1 MLKDEI
7 IYYNRYLAKK
17 ENDNSIETL
26 RKIQLKEIQENYA
39 YYDHIRKSNPE
50 NMIKSML
57 KAQNE
62 LYDFVNNKTKSEFN
76 LLKTVQEIQKSVYVI
91 NKFLP

>member
-39 YYDHIRKSNPE
+39 YYDNIRKSNPE
-50 NMIKSML
+50 NM
-57 KAQNE
+57 
-62 LYDFVNNKTKSEFN
+62 TKWNQSKLQF
-76 LLKTVQEIQKSVYVI
+76 SI
-91 NKFLP
+91 NPYE